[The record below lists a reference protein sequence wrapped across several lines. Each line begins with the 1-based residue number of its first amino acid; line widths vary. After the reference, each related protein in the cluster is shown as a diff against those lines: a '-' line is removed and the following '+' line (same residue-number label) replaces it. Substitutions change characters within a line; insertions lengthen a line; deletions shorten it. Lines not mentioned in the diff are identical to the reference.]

1 MKKEL
6 QFWGMM
12 DAKAYLKELLYAYPY
27 DIEERMVYS
36 LLEPNPYPH
45 PMLIAFTRYFQTI
58 FKLHIIMEDQQ
69 DDSSLQLLYKQM
81 CTLAQFD
88 PSLVFLHQY
97 AFDVTYVLKIY
108 ELTHPYA
115 HLPLADIAFLTSVHV
130 HTIPIIAMP
139 VREEILTMKRS
150 SSFIFKTISMTPSS
164 FIGICIRIEDKYG
177 IIFISK
183 ECMAFAACIGA
194 LYTIT
199 LPASSYDF
207 MLIFGLRDAIQ
218 QCSYYYDET
227 NELYIGLVCGDERIH
242 HFLYLKEMIFTLY
255 NSICI
260 EKQDLPMHASML
272 EMHATKNIGIVF
284 AGDADSGKS
293 EMMDSMI
300 RLFQNHAITYQALY
314 DDCGIFHY
322 LDNAIVSTG
331 SEIAACKK
339 ISHSS
344 IVNVFH
350 QLHQSIFLKEDF
362 DVCWQITPLTT
373 HKATLAFHNVRCLCY
388 LNPYSKKK
396 GIQRLT
402 KLEDIFDCF
411 FNEDKQHAFLCGS
424 LGCYHQ
430 KERVMKL
437 AKDFFTVLFVQNIPV
452 FEIYT
457 HTKQNRSAISF
468 TKVANELYQQ
478 LLEIYDE
485 DLHKLNH

>member
-6 QFWGMM
+6 QFWGVMN
-12 DAKAYLKELLYAYPY
+12 AKLYLTEMLNAYPY

-45 PMLIAFTRYFQTI
+45 PMLITFTRYFQTI
-58 FKLHIIMEDQQ
+58 FKLHIVTEDQQ
-69 DDSSLQLLYKQM
+69 DDSSLQRLYKQM
-81 CTLAQFD
+81 CSLAQYD

-97 AFDVTYVLKIY
+97 AFDVTYVLQTY

-115 HLPLADIAFLTSVHV
+115 HLPLANIAFLTNVQV
-130 HTIPIIAMP
+130 HTIPVITMP
-139 VREEILTMKRS
+139 LREEVLIIKRS
-150 SSFIFKTISMTPSS
+150 SSFIYKSISMNPSS

-177 IIFISK
+177 IIFISI
-183 ECMAFAACIGA
+183 ECLAFAACIGA

-207 MLIFGLRDAIQ
+207 MLIYALRDATN

-242 HFLYLKEMIFTLY
+242 HFVYLKEMIFTLY

-272 EMHATKNIGIVF
+272 EMQTTKNFGIVF
-284 AGDADSGKS
+284 AGDTDSGKS
-293 EMMDSMI
+293 EMMDAMI
-300 RLFQNHAITYQALY
+300 RLFHVQSIPYQALY

-339 ISHSS
+339 ITHSS

-350 QLHQSIFLKEDF
+350 QLHQSIFLKEASDI
-362 DVCWQITPLTT
+362 CWQITPLTT
-373 HKATLAFHNVRCLCY
+373 HMATLAFHNVHCLCY

-411 FNEDKQHAFLCGS
+411 FNEQKDHAFLCGS
-424 LGCYHQ
+424 LSCNHQ

-457 HTKQNRSAISF
+457 HTKQNRNCIAFSKLA
-468 TKVANELYQQ
+468 TELYQQ
-478 LLEIYDE
+478 LYDQCDG
-485 DLHKLNH
+485 DLHKLNQ